1 MEYKYDC
8 NGCNKRYTEIRGT
21 DESQYVTIC
30 DACGGLYVEVND

>member
-8 NGCNKRYTEIRGT
+8 NTCKKRYTEIRGA

-30 DACGGLYVEVND
+30 DACGGTYESIE